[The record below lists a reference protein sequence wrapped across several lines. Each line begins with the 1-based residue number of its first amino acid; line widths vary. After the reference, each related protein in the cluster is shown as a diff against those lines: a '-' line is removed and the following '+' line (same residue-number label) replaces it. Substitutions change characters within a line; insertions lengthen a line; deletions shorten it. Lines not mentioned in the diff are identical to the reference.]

1 MNIVE
6 QWFPKKEDPEDII
19 INNMCL
25 VMKFFGISKRE
36 LDELSIAEYIIM
48 RDYAIENIKAENKM
62 VEKMKS
68 KGGMGIGKH

>member
-68 KGGMGIGKH
+68 KGGRRIGH